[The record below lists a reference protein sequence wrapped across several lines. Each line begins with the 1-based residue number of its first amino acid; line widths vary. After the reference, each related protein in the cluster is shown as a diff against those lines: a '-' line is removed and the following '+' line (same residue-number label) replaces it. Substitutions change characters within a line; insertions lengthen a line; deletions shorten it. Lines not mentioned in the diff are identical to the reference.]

1 MKNYHYYLCFTTLL
15 AISMSNAA
23 LAQFTSND
31 DFVTSSPTYGP
42 SLSQLGGTTAY
53 IPMKRSNCEK
63 VVDCGIHVLATKS
76 GNLNMNFKL
85 GMTCPNGRIITYLAY
100 QPQGQKTI
108 VVFNGNTNFQTYS
121 KNLTIQPFSLEEL
134 EKAGQ
139 TALGG
144 PWPKPGV
151 SNNKTKT
158 VKKTLKQSIDV
169 WGQCSGL
176 AVQKK
181 TFPVTVT
188 ATFEDQDF
196 PLPPVG

>member
-1 MKNYHYYLCFTTLL
+1 MKYYLKIL
-15 AISMSNAA
+15 AISTLIAA
-23 LAQFTSND
+23 SISHSVFAQITTKD
-31 DFVTSSPTYGP
+31 DLGSSPPPLGP

-53 IPMKRSNCEK
+53 VPMKRSNCEG

-76 GNLNMNFKL
+76 GNLDIKFKL
-85 GMTCPNGRIITYLAY
+85 GMTCPAGRQITYLAY
-100 QPQGQKTI
+100 QPQGQSTR
-108 VVFNGNTNFQTYS
+108 VVFNGNTNFQNYS
-121 KNLTIQPFSLEEL
+121 GTVTMQPFSLEEL

-144 PWPKPGV
+144 AWPKPGP

-158 VKKTLKQSIDV
+158 VKKTLKKSIDV

-176 AVQKK
+176 ARQQK

-188 ATFEDQDF
+188 ATFDDKDF
-196 PLPPVG
+196 PSQRVR